1 MDKEKFFKE
10 LRAWLIAIGVSAG
23 VFVIIFFIIA
33 RDEPYARSVIEDN
46 SVTNAISGVGPN
58 GNSGGGSNGGSG
70 GGSSSVS
77 VQPFDPN
84 NLSSTY
90 LVGFDYASGDF
101 MENAP
106 VYECKIRLDGKIEVD
121 YRYSLSNDETV
132 TVPVLYDISDAQF
145 SEIKHT
151 VDLQKLYNLDPQCQD
166 PDIVCDGGFTYM
178 YIYDKN
184 DALLKPCGGF
194 CPTNSEFHDMLR
206 VLHDSLPDEMK
217 DDALY
222 YKKIWRFHAGNASY
236 EHYGVFLNYEEPLMD
251 LKYDY
256 DTIVIDAQYKSE
268 ADIAYFKDS
277 YDSDKYV
284 FSYINVGSLEN
295 FRDYYDEYSD
305 LGLGEYENWEDEV
318 WVNVADERWQDFILN
333 TLAPELIDKG
343 IDGFFVD
350 NCDVYYQY
358 PTEEILHGLSV
369 IMEGLKDTGLLVI
382 INGGDAF
389 MDAYTDAGGDMK
401 DVIDAINQETVIS
414 CIYWDKGT
422 FGRNNDEDREYFE
435 AYLEK
440 YAALGAKIYLLE
452 YTNGSSIDLDIR
464 DFCWDHDYGYYIS
477 DSIDLD

>member
-46 SVTNAISGVGPN
+46 PVTNAFSGGDSS
-58 GNSGGGSNGGSG
+58 GDDSSGGGSSG
-70 GGSSSVS
+70 GGSSSVNS
-77 VQPFDPN
+77 QPFDPN

-90 LVGFDYASGDF
+90 LVGFDYESGDF

-106 VYECKIRLDGKIEVD
+106 AFECKVRLDGKMEVEF
-121 YRYSLSNDETV
+121 RYQLSNGEYVIT
-132 TVPVLYDISDAQF
+132 PVVYDISDAQF

-277 YDSDKYV
+277 YDSL
-284 FSYINVGSLEN
+284 SISIPTSRLIN
-295 FRDYYDEYSD
+295 
-305 LGLGEYENWEDEV
+305 
-318 WVNVADERWQDFILN
+318 
-333 TLAPELIDKG
+333 
-343 IDGFFVD
+343 
-350 NCDVYYQY
+350 
-358 PTEEILHGLSV
+358 
-369 IMEGLKDTGLLVI
+369 TG
-382 INGGDAF
+382 
-389 MDAYTDAGGDMK
+389 
-401 DVIDAINQETVIS
+401 
-414 CIYWDKGT
+414 
-422 FGRNNDEDREYFE
+422 
-435 AYLEK
+435 
-440 YAALGAKIYLLE
+440 
-452 YTNGSSIDLDIR
+452 
-464 DFCWDHDYGYYIS
+464 
-477 DSIDLD
+477 